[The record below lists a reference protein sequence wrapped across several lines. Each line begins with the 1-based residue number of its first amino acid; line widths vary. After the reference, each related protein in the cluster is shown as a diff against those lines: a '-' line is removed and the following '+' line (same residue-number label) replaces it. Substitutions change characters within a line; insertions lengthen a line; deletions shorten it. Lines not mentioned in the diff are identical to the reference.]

1 MVLSKWLLSR
11 VKILIMSHPTRG
23 VDVGAKREIYAFM
36 REMAKQGMAMIVMGD
51 SFEEDIG
58 LANRIIL
65 MRDGE
70 ITGILDA
77 NIQKPTPSDLIQ
89 YVV

>member
-1 MVLSKWLLSR
+1 
-11 VKILIMSHPTRG
+11 
-23 VDVGAKREIYAFM
+23 
-36 REMAKQGMAMIVMGD
+36 MAMIVMGD